1 MARSLVQ
8 AKPTRATISSGA
20 LRGCCTG
27 EMTKVPEEKSLSIGL
42 LGPPEVSV
50 GGRALRFDRKKT
62 LALLCYLAA
71 EDRKRPRAELVELLW
86 PRSEERRART
96 GLRSTLAGLRKA
108 LGEGGADLGGR
119 VPPLAVDGD
128 LLGVESRG
136 VELDLHTLEAAV
148 SLARSET
155 SGNPPE
161 ENEINDAGGR
171 RDTIARLGGALTVYR
186 GEFMEGFS
194 LDDAPEFGLWL
205 EAERARWRG
214 IFGEL
219 CERVSRLQVE
229 TGRLGE
235 AVRTARIW
243 TRSAP
248 LEEEAHLRLV
258 ELLSAAGDGGGALL
272 AFEDFRSVLSE
283 ELGIEP
289 SPKMAEVAGRLREEV
304 ETRASLGASMARS
317 AAAPLLSLEV
327 PFTGRGE
334 EFGTLVSEYRACLS
348 GKEPRVVAVI
358 GEAGIG
364 KTRLCEEFLGW
375 AIVQGADVLEGA
387 ASEAAGLPYG
397 PLVEAV
403 RPRIERERAPDDLLE
418 DAWLS
423 ELSRLLPELRE
434 RYPDLPPAPSGEGE
448 MAKGALF
455 EAIARMVGALAS
467 RAPVV
472 LFLDDLQWSDAT
484 TLEVLSYA
492 GRRWDEQGAP
502 VLLMVAARP
511 EESVGGSSFEEWLPS
526 LGRGLPVRSVSVDPL
541 GSEDVERMCRRL
553 AGVGSKPAGVPTEPR
568 GSDGARSD
576 LELLGRWLAAET
588 GGQPFY
594 LVESLKAL
602 LEEGKLAV
610 RALPSGGSVLEIG
623 PAFRAGGAPSAPLP
637 QRVRE
642 VIRSR
647 FSRLSPTASE
657 LLAAGAVLG
666 RRFGFEPLVVV
677 AGLGEAEGLRGLD
690 ELLGRHLLLE
700 DAGGRG
706 DVGSPLYP
714 DAAYSFSHE
723 KIRQVA
729 HAEAGRARRQVLH
742 RRALRVLE
750 GRGAPPAELARHA
763 LAGGLAA
770 EAFSYS
776 VAAGDE
782 AAEVFAVRDAVAHYE
797 RARGLLDAGR
807 RPGGGIEPPGP
818 EVERLHIQ
826 LGRAHEMAD
835 EWEKARA
842 AYEAMLAFARE
853 AGEARLE
860 VVALNHLAGY
870 LFHHEA
876 DPRKAAAFLEEALK
890 VAEGAGLG
898 EALAETR
905 CNLAMVIIFQPGQ
918 SGRSRSL
925 ADGALASARAL
936 GRPDLVAR
944 TLTALARVE
953 VTAGRLEEAAAH
965 AEGGAALSRELA
977 EGPVAARTE
986 HLSMFWL
993 GLVGF
998 SASRR
1003 AGNKALEIQCLS
1015 YLAQVRTYQGR
1026 AREGVAIAREARSIA
1041 KELPPERSETM
1052 SLWALTIG
1060 LQELGE
1066 YEEALALARRGAER
1080 ARALGDAYLL
1090 GRHLLRLGDAHV
1102 ALQNPEKARAA
1113 FGEAVE
1119 PGHYRAF
1126 SPAVFCV
1133 SAALA
1138 EDWDE
1143 AHAHARRAHEDG
1155 VFSYSLFSVHLHYEV
1170 EALVR
1175 GGDGELAREE
1185 VQRFAERAQSNRRYR
1200 IPCLRSLAVV
1210 GAWGGDT
1217 KGAMDLLREAE
1228 ALAGEIGLPG
1238 ELWQLRAEIG
1248 ELHERCGE
1256 AHEARGAFSR
1266 AAQTLRDLAA
1276 EIENEDLREGFLAA
1290 PRVRRVL
1297 DRV

>member
-1 MARSLVQ
+1 MSV
-8 AKPTRATISSGA
+8 
-20 LRGCCTG
+20 RGH
-27 EMTKVPEEKSLSIGL
+27 
-42 LGPPEVSV
+42 
-50 GGRALRFDRKKT
+50 ALRFGRKKT
-62 LALLCYLAA
+62 LALLCYLAT
-71 EDRKRPRAELVELLW
+71 EDRKRPRAELFELLW
-86 PRSEERRART
+86 PKSEERRART
-96 GLRSTLAGLRKA
+96 GLRSTLAGLNKA
-108 LGEGGADLGGR
+108 LGEGGAGRGGG
-119 VPPLAVDGD
+119 VYPLAVDGD
-128 LLGVESRG
+128 LLGVKSRAID
-136 VELDLHTLEAAV
+136 LDLHTLEAAV
-148 SLARSET
+148 SLARSKT
-155 SGNPPE
+155 SGSPLG
-161 ENEINDAGGR
+161 ENEIHDGLGR
-171 RDTIARLGGALTVYR
+171 RDTVARLGDALTVYR
-186 GEFMEGFS
+186 GEFMEGFA
-194 LDDAPEFGLWL
+194 LEDAPEFGLWL
-205 EAERARWRG
+205 EAERARWLG
-214 IFGEL
+214 VFGEL
-219 CERVSRLQVE
+219 CERVSRMQVE
-229 TGRLGE
+229 TGRVRE
-235 AVRTARIW
+235 AVRTARLW
-243 TRSAP
+243 TRHAP

-258 ELLSAAGDGGGALL
+258 ELLSAAGDGEGALL
-272 AFEDFRSVLSE
+272 ASEDFRSVLSE
-283 ELGIEP
+283 ELGIGP

-304 ETRASLGASMARS
+304 ETRASLGVSMARS
-317 AAAPLLSLEV
+317 AAVPLLSLEV

-334 EFGTLVSEYRACLS
+334 EFGVLVSEYRACLS
-348 GKEPRVVAVI
+348 GEEPRVVAVM

-364 KTRLCEEFLGW
+364 KTRLCKEFLGW
-375 AIVQGADVLEGA
+375 AIAQGADVLQGT

-397 PLVEAV
+397 PLVEAA

-418 DAWLS
+418 DAWLA

-434 RYPDLPPAPSGEGE
+434 RYPDLPPPASGGGE
-448 MAKGALF
+448 TAKGALF
-455 EAIARMVGALAS
+455 EAIARAVGAMAS

-472 LFLDDLQWSDAT
+472 LFLDDLQWADAT
-484 TLEVLSYA
+484 TLEVLDYA
-492 GRRWDEQGAP
+492 GRRWAEQGAP
-502 VLLMVAARP
+502 ILLIVAARP
-511 EESVGGSSFEEWLPS
+511 EEPAAGSSFEEWLPS
-526 LGRGLPVRSVSVDPL
+526 LGRGMPVRSVSVHPL
-541 GSEDVERMCRRL
+541 GSDDVEGMCRRL
-553 AGVGSKPAGVPTEPR
+553 AGLGSKPAGIPEEPW
-568 GSDGARSD
+568 SLNGASSD
-576 LELLGRWLAAET
+576 LEQLGRWLAAET

-594 LVESLKAL
+594 LVETFKAL

-610 RALPSGGSVLEIG
+610 RDLPSGGSVLEIG
-623 PAFRAGGAPSAPLP
+623 PAFGMVGASSVPLP
-637 QRVRE
+637 QSVRE

-647 FSRLSPTASE
+647 LSRLSPAASE

-666 RRFGFEPLVVV
+666 RRFGFEPLVAV
-677 AGLGEAEGLRGLD
+677 AGLGETEGLRGLD

-700 DAGGRG
+700 DAGGQG
-706 DVGSPLYP
+706 DMGLPLYS

-723 KIRQVA
+723 KIRQVV
-729 HAEAGRARRQVLH
+729 HTEAGRARLLVLH
-742 RRALRVLE
+742 RRAFGMLE
-750 GRGAPPAELARHA
+750 GRDAPPAELARHA

-770 EAFSYS
+770 EAFTYS

-797 RARGLLDAGR
+797 RARALLDAGR
-807 RPGGGIEPPGP
+807 RPGGGIEPPDL

-853 AGEARLE
+853 AGKARLE
-860 VVALNHLAGY
+860 VVAFNHLAGY

-876 DPRKAAAFLEEALK
+876 DPRKAATFLEEALK
-890 VAEGAGLG
+890 VAEEADLG
-898 EALAETR
+898 EALAETQ

-918 SGRSRSL
+918 SGRPRPL
-925 ADGALASARAL
+925 AEGALASAQAL

-953 VTAGRLEEAAAH
+953 VTTGRLEEAAAC
-965 AEGGAALSRELA
+965 AERGAALSRELA
-977 EGPVAARTE
+977 ERPVAAGTE

-998 SASRR
+998 SASWR

-1015 YLAQVRTYQGR
+1015 YLAQARTFQGR
-1026 AREGVAIAREARSIA
+1026 AREGVAIAREAQAIA
-1041 KELPPERSETM
+1041 KELPRERSETM

-1066 YEEALALARRGAER
+1066 YEEALILARRGTER

-1102 ALQNPEKARAA
+1102 ALQNPGEARAA

-1126 SPAVFCV
+1126 APAVFCV

-1143 AHAHARRAHEDG
+1143 AHAHARRAYEDG
-1155 VFSYSLFSVHLHYEV
+1155 VFSYSLFSVHLHHSV

-1175 GGDGELAREE
+1175 GGDEELAREE
-1185 VQRFAERAQSNRRYR
+1185 VRRFAERAQSNRRYQ
-1200 IPCLRSLAVV
+1200 IPHLRSLAIL
-1210 GAWGGDT
+1210 GAWEGDT
-1217 KGAMDLLREAE
+1217 NGAMYRLREAE
-1228 ALAGEIGLPG
+1228 ALAEELELPG

-1248 ELHERCGE
+1248 ELHERCGKP
-1256 AHEARGAFSR
+1256 HEARGAFSR

-1276 EIENEDLREGFLAA
+1276 EIEDRDLREGFLAA